1 MNDEPRDTHRS
12 FIRAPLA
19 TPLEVAGQDPAYPS
33 TDAARPEESLFPDWR
48 KRLARNLSRRSD
60 GRWDPL
66 TYVHEAR
73 RDTVG
78 GE

>member
-1 MNDEPRDTHRS
+1 MSDESPGTRRS

-19 TPLEVAGQDPAYPS
+19 TPLEVSRHGTAYPS
-33 TDAARPEESLFPDWR
+33 TDAALPEESLFPDWR
-48 KRLARNLSRRSD
+48 ERLARNLSRRSD

-73 RDTVG
+73 RDSVG
-78 GE
+78 DE